1 MLKRSFILVAEL
13 VAVVTTHPAVTVE
26 VAFAVLVTV
35 RVAEPV
41 PPPTVRLP
49 DSAVE
54 LADAFLMVSPERSV
68 N

>member
-1 MLKRSFILVAEL
+1 MKRSLIAVAEL
-13 VAVVTTHPAVTVE
+13 VAVVTIHPAVAVE

-41 PPPTVRLP
+41 PPPTVKLP
-49 DSAVE
+49 ETAVE
-54 LADAFLMVSPERSV
+54 LAEAFLMVSPERSV